1 MKLNIT
7 KNFIITF
14 FVILAIYQ
22 TSELWF
28 EGFSNHN
35 FFYSF
40 FNNSQN
46 SSDDSLLY
54 SLDSIIVNSG
64 GDRLICIKN
73 DIYKNDSKATFD
85 NAVKLTMEE
94 GSLTSQSVFDWN
106 TILSGRSVIYQYSC
120 GIMKGDIAK
129 MFGFDE
135 GLLASLSSDVDT
147 VVIIPYTTTPEK
159 ITVGFGNMAK
169 QNACFY
175 TLEKNQYTYNLYDAI
190 GSVSASGDI
199 YYTSSVKNGLDLFN
213 GNKFLPQ
220 WNSYELQY
228 HPIKIINPF
237 IENGEVEQ
245 IKIERA
251 ADVFFDNP
259 VSKWS
264 SFSGGVYTY
273 SDESS
278 VVKYYDSGVMEY
290 YNYSTDKGKPAND
303 FYTGYLSAV
312 SLLKKDFNIQNEYYL
327 SGYSLDSE
335 KTVFYFDYKI
345 NNFSVELGAEVKKN
359 TGMKSVIEVTVSGG
373 RVSRYRRFARNFVSD
388 NLRKETVKKDFLKA
402 VDEVFTD
409 TQNSNGEKTENNIDD
424 IKLCYYA
431 GEEDGFLRWIVRVGN
446 KKFVKET

>member
-46 SSDDSLLY
+46 SSDDGLLY
-54 SLDSIIVNSG
+54 SLDSIILTSG
-64 GDRLICIKN
+64 GDRLICVKN
-73 DIYKNDSKATFD
+73 DIYKSESKAVFD
-85 NAVKLTMEE
+85 NAVKITMEE
-94 GSLTSQSVFDWN
+94 GVLTSQSVFDWN
-106 TILSGRSVIYQYSC
+106 TILSGRSVIYQYKC
-120 GIMKGDIAK
+120 GIMKSDIAK

-135 GLLASLSSDVDT
+135 GLLASVSSDIDT
-147 VVIIPYTTTPEK
+147 VVIIPYTTTTPEK
-159 ITVGFGNMAK
+159 ITVGFGNMAQQK
-169 QNACFY
+169 ACFY

-190 GSVSASGDI
+190 DLFSSSGDI
-199 YYTSSVKNGLDLFN
+199 YYTSSVRSGLDLFN

-220 WNSYELQY
+220 WSGYGFEY
-228 HPIKIINPF
+228 HPIKIVNPF
-237 IENGEVEQ
+237 VENGEVEQ

-251 ADVFFDNP
+251 ADAFFDNP

-264 SFSGGVYTY
+264 SVSGGVYTY
-273 SDESS
+273 SDENS
-278 VVKYYDSGVMEY
+278 VVKYYDNGVMEY
-290 YNYSTDKGKPAND
+290 YNYSTDKGNSVND
-303 FYTGYLSAV
+303 FYTSYLSAI
-312 SLLKKDFNIQNEYYL
+312 SLLKKDFNIQNEFYL
-327 SGYSLDSE
+327 SGYNIDRE

-345 NNFSVELGAEVKKN
+345 NNFSVFLDSETRKN
-359 TGMKSVIEVTVSGG
+359 TGMKSVIEVAVSGG
-373 RVSRYRRFARNFVSD
+373 RVSRYRRFARNFVVD
-388 NLRKETVKKDFLKA
+388 NLKKENVQKDFVKA

-409 TQNSNGEKTENNIDD
+409 IQNSGKNQNGVDD
-424 IKLCYYA
+424 IELCYYV
-431 GEEDGFLRWIVRVGN
+431 GEDEGNLCWIIDVGD